1 MRKRAID
8 GRKIRISAVI
18 TATITNPRMRHDRP
32 NAGLRRRSRRMD
44 SAWTVMSAV
53 MAPDSIEARR
63 SGLGSGYDAI
73 VDAVGAIGGH
83 EPQPVAAGIV
93 SLCTHRPVSAAG
105 RQGSIERPG

>member
-1 MRKRAID
+1 
-8 GRKIRISAVI
+8 
-18 TATITNPRMRHDRP
+18 
-32 NAGLRRRSRRMD
+32 SRRMD

-93 SLCTHRPVSAAG
+93 RLGPHRPVSAAG
-105 RQGSIERPG
+105 RQCSIERPGPIGRRRRACGDTRGIGLIVGIRGRGRTERGT